1 MKKVQTISFSDFMD
15 RSYQKVVQ
23 KKKPIRAYSLYI
35 NPIVLFDPTVCVIGG
50 IILGLALIEK
60 LLIRQ
65 GNIDIAM
72 VIQSV
77 VHILFPLLTIG
88 SLTYVLTH
96 LPLVGW
102 M

>member
-1 MKKVQTISFSDFMD
+1 MKCVHTISFADFMD
-15 RSYQKVVQ
+15 RTYQKVVQ
-23 KKKPIRAYSLYI
+23 KKKPTRAYSLYI
-35 NPIVLFDPTVCVIGG
+35 NPVVLFDPTVCIIGG
-50 IILGLALIEK
+50 SILGLALIEK
-60 LLIRQ
+60 FLIRQ

-88 SLTYVLTH
+88 SLIYVLTH

>member
-1 MKKVQTISFSDFMD
+1 MKYVHTISFSDFMD

-23 KKKPIRAYSLYI
+23 KEKPTRAYSLYI
-35 NPIVLFDPTVCVIGG
+35 NPMVFLDPTVCVIGG
-50 IILGLALIEK
+50 SILGLALIEK
-60 LLIRQ
+60 FLIRQ

-77 VHILFPLLTIG
+77 AHILFPLLTIG
-88 SLTYVLTH
+88 SLVYVLTH

>member
-1 MKKVQTISFSDFMD
+1 MKKVQTISFSDFMN
-15 RSYQKVVQ
+15 RSYQKDVR

-35 NPIVLFDPTVCVIGG
+35 NPMVLFDPTVCIIGG
-50 IILGLALIEK
+50 SILGLALIEK
-60 LLIRQ
+60 FLIRQ

-72 VIQSV
+72 VIQNV

-88 SLTYVLTH
+88 SLVYILTH